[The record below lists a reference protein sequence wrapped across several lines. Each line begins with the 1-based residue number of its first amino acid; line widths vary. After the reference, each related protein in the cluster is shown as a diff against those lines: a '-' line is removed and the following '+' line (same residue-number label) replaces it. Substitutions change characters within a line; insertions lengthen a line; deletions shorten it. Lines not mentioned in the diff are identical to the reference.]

1 MIFTALWALCV
12 IVGFLTI
19 AAGIVG
25 IIFWILAVLF
35 FVLAVITYRS
45 RKNSS
50 RPAGTPGPG

>member
-1 MIFTALWALCV
+1 
-12 IVGFLTI
+12 VGFLTI